1 MLLCCHHLNTP
12 VWQCKKIISL
22 DSCSLIKLYNG
33 RRCRKLRISQISHVP
48 EKIQYR
54 GKNTS
59 WQWWLHQRVLSW
71 ITFLT
76 ELSSES
82 LLTAPKSNM
91 ERPVFLTVWNKALHM
106 SQTERKNSYKDKDC
120 LIWSKLCLGAN
131 NCRLT
136 FQKLM
141 LVHLTLMKLTVL
153 ENAFNLS
160 KSNIVFLL

>member
-1 MLLCCHHLNTP
+1 MRKKRSFHLSPSSPFQPALPCCCAVTIWIHLFGSA
-12 VWQCKKIISL
+12 KKIISL

-33 RRCRKLRISQISHVP
+33 RRCRKLRISQISRVP
-48 EKIQYR
+48 EKIQYQ

-59 WQWWLHQRVLSW
+59 WQWWLHQRVLSR

-106 SQTERKNSYKDKDC
+106 SQTERKNSSKDKDC
-120 LIWSKLCLGAN
+120 LIWSIVDWH
-131 NCRLT
+131 
-136 FQKLM
+136 F
-141 LVHLTLMKLTVL
+141 
-153 ENAFNLS
+153 
-160 KSNIVFLL
+160 KSWC